1 MATTNRAMTPGE
13 WGLLLG
19 LSLLWGGS
27 FFFVA
32 VALRELPPFTLVLL
46 RVSLAAA
53 ALHIAMRLAGLRLP
67 DSRQALLALAGM
79 AVLNNVI
86 PFSLIVWGQTQVAS
100 GLASILNAA
109 TPLFT
114 VVIAHVWTTDE
125 KMTGGR
131 MAGVV
136 IGFAGVAA
144 MVGADSLRAIGGSLA
159 GQLACLGAAL
169 SYAAASVYGRR
180 FRTMGV
186 PPLATATGQVTVSS
200 LLLLPAAL
208 VVDAPWTLP
217 VPSAPTLAAMLGLGL
232 LSTALAYLLFFRLL
246 ASAGATNIVLVTF
259 LIPVMA
265 IALGVAVLGE
275 RLEPRHLLGM
285 AMIGVG
291 LAAIDG
297 RPLRAAARRLGRA
310 GP

>member
-232 LSTALAYLLFFRLL
+232 MSTALAYLLFFRLL

>member
-1 MATTNRAMTPGE
+1 MTPGE
-13 WGLLLG
+13 WGLLLA

-32 VALRELPPFTLVLL
+32 VALSELPPFTLVLL

-53 ALHIAMRLAGLRLP
+53 ALHIVLRLAGLRLP
-67 DSRQALLALAGM
+67 GDRETLVALAGM
-79 AVLNNVI
+79 SVLNNVI

-114 VVIAHVWTTDE
+114 VVIAHVWTADE
-125 KMTGGR
+125 RMTGGR
-131 MAGVV
+131 AGGVL
-136 IGFAGVAA
+136 IGLAGVAA
-144 MVGADSLRAIGGSLA
+144 MVGVDALRAAGGSLA

-169 SYAAASVYGRR
+169 SYAIAGVYGRR
-180 FRTMGV
+180 FRAMGV
-186 PPLATATGQVTVSS
+186 PPLVTATGQVTVSS
-200 LLLLPAAL
+200 LLLLPVAMA
-208 VVDAPWTLP
+208 VDAPWTLP
-217 VPSAPTLAAMLGLGL
+217 LPSATVMAALLGLGL

-246 ASAGATNIVLVTF
+246 ASAGATNIALVTF

-285 AMIGVG
+285 AMIGLG

-297 RPLRAAARRLGRA
+297 RPLRAVARRLGRA
-310 GP
+310 AP

>member
-1 MATTNRAMTPGE
+1 MTTANRAMTSGE

-32 VALRELPPFTLVLL
+32 VALRDLPPFTLVLL
-46 RVSLAAA
+46 RVSLAAV
-53 ALHIAMRLAGLRLP
+53 ALHIVMRLAGLRLP
-67 DSRQALLALAGM
+67 GSREALLALAGM
-79 AVLNNVI
+79 SILNNVV

-125 KMTGGR
+125 RMTGGR
-131 MAGVV
+131 AAGVL
-136 IGFAGVAA
+136 IGLAGVAA
-144 MVGADSLRAIGGSLA
+144 MMGADALRAAGGSLA

-169 SYAAASVYGRR
+169 SYAIAGVYGRR
-180 FRTMGV
+180 FRRMGV
-186 PPLATATGQVTVSS
+186 PPLATAAGQVSVSS
-200 LLLLPAAL
+200 LLLLPLSLA
-208 VVDAPWTLP
+208 VDAPWTLP
-217 VPSAPTLAAMLGLGL
+217 LPSASTLTALLGLGL

-246 ASAGATNIVLVTF
+246 ASAGATNIALVTF

-265 IALGVAVLGE
+265 IALGVVVLGE

-285 AMIGVG
+285 AMIGLG

-297 RPLRAAARRLGRA
+297 RPLRAVIRWIARAA
-310 GP
+310 P